1 MSTHNSLPPNSLP
14 AAGLVST
21 LTDAERG
28 ELCFYGEFI
37 THEKG
42 DTVVEQGV
50 SQAFLHLVLEGE
62 LRVFVKSEE
71 AIVPLGYIQAG
82 EGVGEMSLLE
92 PVDASAMVMANATT
106 KAWAISR
113 SRFEEFTTA
122 HPLAAAKFL
131 KAIAIQLG
139 RRLRKGSE
147 RLLNAE
153 S

>member
-1 MSTHNSLPPNSLP
+1 M
-14 AAGLVST
+14 
-21 LTDAERG
+21 
-28 ELCFYGEFI
+28 
-37 THEKG
+37 
-42 DTVVEQGV
+42 VEQGV

-62 LRVFVKSEE
+62 LRVFVKSED